1 MIDQATN
8 LFGDQTDDQCILGSE
23 VPIYQSQI
31 CEILANIRRPGD
43 IRTPPKIAIISPT
56 QFSRDMVAESL
67 SREITV
73 LVKFINFYELQLEE
87 EHFKTIF
94 DENRVYVC
102 QECQYL
108 YERRP
113 HGFDLLKAFLSQIV
127 TNPRQ
132 IITTWNQY
140 SWNFLSGFLQIE
152 RWFPIVITLPF
163 LSKTDMQRFLLST
176 QKEEFQYVIDR
187 DMDNT
192 LEIVRKNFDL
202 IISSINLSISIPYL
216 SIRRRYATYIP
227 LLADKKTIPE
237 EIIFGAIFRL
247 SLGDPGLAS
256 KFWNLAK
263 VGNEIRFSLLSESVT
278 IPDLFTLDI
287 FILTTILMYEH
298 PTYIRLN
305 KSVNDE
311 AILNSS
317 LYRLVSAG
325 VVVRNEEEW
334 HITAKGFAPA
344 VQYLLQRRMIW

>member
-1 MIDQATN
+1 MIDQSTN
-8 LFGDQTDDQCILGSE
+8 LFGDQSDEGCILGND

-43 IRTPPKIAIISPT
+43 TRTPPKIAIISPT
-56 QFSRDMVAESL
+56 QFSRNMVAESV

-73 LVKFINFYELQLEE
+73 LVKSINFYEQQPEE
-87 EHFKTIF
+87 NHFKTIF
-94 DENRVYVC
+94 NENRVYVC
-102 QECQYL
+102 RECQYL

-132 IITTWNQY
+132 IITTWNLY

-163 LSKTDMQRFLLST
+163 LSKTEMQRYILSM
-176 QKEEFQYVIDR
+176 QKEEFLYVIDK

-192 LEIVRKNFDL
+192 LEIEIKKFDL
-202 IISSINLSISIPYL
+202 TISSINLSLSVPYL

-263 VGNEIRFSLLSESVT
+263 VENEIRFSLLSKSVI

-298 PTYIRLN
+298 PTYARLN
-305 KSVNDE
+305 QSVNDE

-325 VVVRNEEEW
+325 VVAREDEEW
-334 HITAKGFAPA
+334 HITAKGFAPT
-344 VQYLLQRRMIW
+344 VQYLIQRRMIW